1 MEPLWHSIVQGLHGI
16 GIHLDDRAAGSIAA
30 AGTQVSGAMDLP
42 SLLAL
47 AAALGWAS
55 GMRLYAVVF
64 ITGAAGYLGWVPLP
78 TGLQVLQNPIVM
90 TVAGLMVAVEFFADK
105 IPALDSLWDLVH
117 TFIRIPAGAALAA
130 GVFGG
135 DSVTW
140 ATVAGLLGGTLAAT
154 AHTAKATTRAAV
166 NTSPEPFSNVG
177 LSLLGDLSVPALLWL
192 AWEYP
197 VWFFVALAV
206 SVVVALVLTA
216 VLFNFLRLLWRR
228 LTGRPDPAPTPVLP
242 R

>member
-1 MEPLWHSIVQGLHGI
+1 MEGALTALDTT
-16 GIHLDDRAAGSIAA
+16 HL
-30 AGTQVSGAMDLP
+30 V
-42 SLLAL
+42 AL

-64 ITGAAGYLGWVPLP
+64 ITGAAGYLGWLPLP
-78 TGLQVLQNPIVM
+78 EGLKVLQHPVVM

-105 IPALDSLWDLVH
+105 IPALDSLWDLAH

-135 DSVTW
+135 DQATW
-140 ATVAGLLGGTLAAT
+140 AVVAGLLGGTLAAT

-166 NTSPEPFSNVG
+166 NTSPEPFSNIA

-192 AWEYP
+192 AFEHP
-197 VWFFVALAV
+197 TWFFVALAV
-206 SVVVALVLTA
+206 AVVVALVLTV
-216 VLFNFLRLLWRR
+216 VLFKFLRLLWRR
-228 LTGRPDPAPTPVLP
+228 LTGRADPTPAPVMP